1 MSLRFWLLGLVCFMA
16 ANAWPQD
23 PQVRDVRFEQQGG
36 QIVIRYN
43 LFGRPGKKHSVSVEL
58 SDDNGRTFRIKPV
71 SVEGDVGKD
80 VRTGSGKSIIWNM
93 QRDLPQGLEGEDFV
107 FAVNAKLQK
116 GAKTWPYLLGL
127 AAAGG
132 AGAYYFMSK
141 EDKGEITIR
150 VPADM

>member
-1 MSLRFWLLGLVCFMA
+1 MSLRFWVLGLMLFIA
-16 ANAWPQD
+16 ANAWPQN
-23 PQVRDVRFEQQGG
+23 PQVTDVRFEQNGE

-43 LFGRPGKKHSVSVEL
+43 LNGKPGKKHTVAVEL
-58 SDDNGRTFRIKPV
+58 SDDNGKTFRIKPV

-93 QRDLPQGLEGEDFV
+93 QKDFPHGLEGEDFV
-107 FAVNAKLQK
+107 FAVNARLQK
-116 GAKTWPYLLGL
+116 GGKTWPYLLGL

-150 VPADM
+150 VPGDI